1 MVTFT
6 KITPSDIPELTVMAE
21 EIWKEHYYT
30 CVDKA
35 LTDYVFELFQSEA
48 SVRRQLDEGSRY
60 YYAVLEGTGEKAG
73 YISIYPRE
81 NKMYL
86 SKLYLKKEFR
96 GRGISKEIID
106 FVKTE
111 AKKEDLHE
119 IFLNVNRKNVSSIE
133 AYKHL
138 GFETIR
144 EVNESMGDGFVCEDY
159 IMGMKF

>member
-1 MVTFT
+1 MVIFT
-6 KITPSDIPELTVMAE
+6 KITPSDIPELCAMAE

-30 CVDKA
+30 CVDRA
-35 LTDYVFELFQSEA
+35 LTDYVFELFQSEE
-48 SVRRQLDEGSRY
+48 SVGRQLDEGSRY
-60 YYAVLEGTGEKAG
+60 YYAVLEDTEEKTG
-73 YISIYPRE
+73 YFSIYPKE

-86 SKLYLKKEFR
+86 SKLYLKKRFR

-106 FVKTE
+106 FIKAE

-119 IFLNVNRKNVSSIE
+119 IFLNVNRKNASSID

-138 GFETIR
+138 GFEILK
-144 EVNESMGDGFVCEDY
+144 EVNEPMGDGFVCEDY